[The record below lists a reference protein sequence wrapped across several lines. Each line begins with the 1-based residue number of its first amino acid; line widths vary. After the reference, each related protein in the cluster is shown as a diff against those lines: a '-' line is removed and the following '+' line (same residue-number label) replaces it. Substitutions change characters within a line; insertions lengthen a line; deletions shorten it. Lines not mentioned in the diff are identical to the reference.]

1 LAQCTYLRVDELALI
16 SLTAEE
22 INTPIVQTVS
32 GNDSAIHIDGEANIR
47 SGYSHREE
55 VYSLT
60 QLIVVLIFVDSISKS
75 HRTKGRCGVK
85 IKIKESR

>member
-1 LAQCTYLRVDELALI
+1 LALI

-22 INTPIVQTVS
+22 INTPLVQTVS
-32 GNDSAIHIDGEANIR
+32 GNDSAIHIDGEANIG

-60 QLIVVLIFVDSISKS
+60 QLIVVLVFVDSISKS
-75 HRTKGRCGVK
+75 HRTKGSCGVK